1 VVPRLFEAKAS
12 RPQRKPDPLKPKSP
26 PPPARKRA
34 GIVPKPNQKTEFTR
48 DKTPR
53 RPGTI

>member
-1 VVPRLFEAKAS
+1 VPRLFEARAS
-12 RPQRKPDPLKPKSP
+12 RPQRKPEPLKPKSP

-34 GIVPKPNQKTEFTR
+34 GIVPKTNQKTEFTR
-48 DKTPR
+48 DKAPR